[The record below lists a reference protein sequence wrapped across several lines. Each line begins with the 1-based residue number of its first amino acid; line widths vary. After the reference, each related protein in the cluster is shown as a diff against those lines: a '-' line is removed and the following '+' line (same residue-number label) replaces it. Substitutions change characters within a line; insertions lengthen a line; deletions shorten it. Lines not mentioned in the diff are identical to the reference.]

1 MEIEKMKNFA
11 YVVYNMKDKDF
22 YIMDKNTYDKMYFQK
37 KARYVIIFDVEYDG
51 DKINNMKLP
60 RPPYGLEECSTI
72 VKELLGE

>member
-1 MEIEKMKNFA
+1 MKNLD

-22 YIMDKNTYDKMYFQK
+22 YIMDKNTYDKMYFKK

-60 RPPYGLEECSTI
+60 RPPYGLEECESI

>member
-1 MEIEKMKNFA
+1 MKNFA

-22 YIMDKNTYDKMYFQK
+22 YFMDTYDKMYFQRK
-37 KARYVIIFDVEYDG
+37 VRYVIIFDVEYDG

-60 RPPYGLEECSTI
+60 RPPYGLEECDAI

>member
-1 MEIEKMKNFA
+1 MKNFA

-37 KARYVIIFDVEYDG
+37 KTRYVIIFDVEYDG

-60 RPPYGLEECSTI
+60 RPPSGLEECDAI
-72 VKELLGE
+72 VKELLCE

>member
-1 MEIEKMKNFA
+1 MKNLA

-22 YIMDKNTYDKMYFQK
+22 YIMDKNTYEKMYFQK

-51 DKINNMKLP
+51 NKINNMKLP
-60 RPPYGLEECSTI
+60 RPPYGLEECEEI

>member
-1 MEIEKMKNFA
+1 MKNFA

-22 YIMDKNTYDKMYFQK
+22 YIMDKNTYDKMYYQR

-60 RPPYGLEECSTI
+60 RPPYGLEECDAI